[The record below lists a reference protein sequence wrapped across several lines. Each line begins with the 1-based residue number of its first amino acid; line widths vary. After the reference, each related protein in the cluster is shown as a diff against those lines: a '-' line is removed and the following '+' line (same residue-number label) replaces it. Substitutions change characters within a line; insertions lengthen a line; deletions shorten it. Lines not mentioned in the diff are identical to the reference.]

1 MSSLLREGAC
11 FGSMNC
17 QEYVTLSDLVST
29 QYFLDPMIRIE
40 VQKRKYL
47 WKKYSSLKSPLLL
60 DFDRFQIIFVALILY
75 AEVGW
80 TNSHHHHL
88 LFIRTA
94 QIVYV
99 F

>member
-29 QYFLDPMIRIE
+29 QYCLDQMIRIE

-60 DFDRFQIIFVALILY
+60 KLNSDTFQIKIVAFVL
-75 AEVGW
+75 
-80 TNSHHHHL
+80 
-88 LFIRTA
+88 
-94 QIVYV
+94 
-99 F
+99 